1 MPASAVRRGLLLQL
15 AAEGVL
21 PVLGGCAGALRAD
34 AAAGQSALKPISYF
48 GGPVVQSWSQWLRD
62 QPAAARVAAVVD
74 LAGVTPEEARH
85 EAAVAL
91 EQLAPSASAADRSAA
106 VEYLAAIPGAVQ
118 QSLVADP
125 ASGGKSKTV
134 PPALSLDDARTL
146 IRLLPTDV
154 PPYSVPSPLP
164 GTDYRL
170 EALLGTGGFGAV
182 YRASSPSL
190 QYLPLAIKLCLDP
203 ALVPSLRQER
213 SNLERLMKA
222 GGASWS
228 PRVVR
233 LYGYNLE
240 HATPFLVYEYVPK
253 GDLVH
258 WLAARQARDRRGLTP
273 AEVLPLI
280 RQVAE
285 GLAFAHERGIVHR
298 DLKPANVLL
307 GERTLKLAD
316 FGIGG
321 VVARQSA
328 QVSRIG
334 TVLASQLSLEDQLS
348 LYRGAGT
355 PLYMSREQR
364 EGAAPDPRH
373 DLYSLGVMWY
383 QLLVGEVSREIHP
396 GWASELA
403 EKFKAPREQIAL
415 IERCVGW
422 IEKRPRDAGEL
433 LRLLP
438 ATKTAE
444 AAAVEPAGELP
455 VLTAAEVAPMAVA
468 VPEMEG
474 VAAAR
479 AVPAGRE
486 EERYRR
492 LRLITRVKQLGEC
505 HRKAARYQKVTGPRV
520 QAAGLGLLA
529 ALPAGVLLGALAE
542 GLRREAPPVF
552 GIFGALAL
560 AYLAFLWIRG
570 WQRSREA
577 RQGPSNP
584 GASGLSGRTWVAV
597 LLSLLVGVLGGA
609 LFGVVLDSGISYYS
623 SPGYYVGKDYYRG
636 SSYISYGGLVTCA
649 GIGSGLLILAL
660 VVRLRLAAWGR
671 GREQA
676 REELSAKLSEALT
689 EFPAECRL
697 WGGKPSLEDPVIV
710 EEVLRE
716 LEAGRAG
723 ARR

>member
-1 MPASAVRRGLLLQL
+1 MSAPAVRRGVLLKL

-21 PVLGGCAGALRAD
+21 PVLGGCAGVVMAG
-34 AAAGQSALKPISYF
+34 AAVGQGVQKAINYF
-48 GGPVVQSWSQWLRD
+48 GGPVVQRWSQWLRG
-62 QPAAARVAAVVD
+62 QPSATRLAAVVD
-74 LAGVTPEEARH
+74 LGSVTPEEARR
-85 EAAVAL
+85 EATVAL
-91 EQLAPSASAADRSAA
+91 EQLAPDASAADRSAA
-106 VEYLAAIPGAVQ
+106 VEYLAAIPCAVQ
-118 QSLVADP
+118 QSLVSDP
-125 ASGGKSKTV
+125 ATGGKTMTV

-154 PPYSVPSPLP
+154 PPYPVPAPLP

-203 ALVPSLRQER
+203 ALVPALRQER

-222 GGASWS
+222 AGASWS

-240 HATPFLVYEYVPK
+240 HTTPFLVYEYVPR

-258 WLAARQARDRRGLTP
+258 WLAARQARDRRGLGP
-273 AEVLPLI
+273 GEVLPLI

-285 GLAFAHERGIVHR
+285 ALAFAHERGLVHR

-307 GERTLKLAD
+307 GDRTLKLAD

-334 TVLASQLSLEDQLS
+334 TVVANQLSLQDQLS

-383 QLLVGEVSREIHP
+383 QLLVGDVTHEIHP

-403 EKFKAPREQIAL
+403 ERFRAPPEQIAL

-422 IEKRPRDAGEL
+422 IEKRPKDAGEL
-433 LRLLP
+433 LRLLRN
-438 ATKTAE
+438 TKAAE
-444 AAAVEPAGELP
+444 SAAAEPADDLP
-455 VLTAAEVAPMAVA
+455 VLTVEEPAPMAVP
-468 VPEMEG
+468 VPKRGE
-474 VAAAR
+474 VPAAR
-479 AVPAGRE
+479 AVPAGPE

-492 LRLITRVKQLGEC
+492 LHLISRVKQLLEC
-505 HRKAARYQKVTGPRV
+505 HRKTARFLKGSGPRL
-520 QAAGLGLLA
+520 QAIGLGLLG
-529 ALPAGVLLGALAE
+529 ALIAGGLLGGLAE
-542 GLRREAPPVF
+542 GLRRDAPPVF
-552 GIFGALAL
+552 GIFAALVL
-560 AYLAFLWIRG
+560 WCLAFLWIRD

-577 RQGPSNP
+577 QQERARP
-584 GASGLSGRTWVAV
+584 GAVPARGKVWVAV
-597 LLSLLVGVLGGA
+597 LLGLPVGVLGGT
-609 LFGVVLDSGISYYS
+609 LFGVVLEGCIGFVPAIVPRTKGGYS
-623 SPGYYVGKDYYRG
+623 SPGYSTYHGMIPWVVIVN
-636 SSYISYGGLVTCA
+636 S
-649 GIGSGLLILAL
+649 LLILPL
-660 VVRLRLAAWGR
+660 LIRLRMSAWR
-671 GREQA
+671 RSREQA
-676 REELSAKLSEALT
+676 RQELSAKVREVLQ
-689 EFPAECRL
+689 EFPAESRL
-697 WGGKPSLEDPVIV
+697 WGGQPALSDVVIV

-716 LEAGRAG
+716 LEAGRGG